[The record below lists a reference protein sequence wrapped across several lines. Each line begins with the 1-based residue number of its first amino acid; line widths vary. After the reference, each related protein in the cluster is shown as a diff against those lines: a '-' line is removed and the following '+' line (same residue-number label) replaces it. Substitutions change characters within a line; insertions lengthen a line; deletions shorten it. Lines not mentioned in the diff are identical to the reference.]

1 MYKADRLYDEMKELE
16 RQIKALQGDD
26 AETVTEY
33 FRLYTLLIYN
43 YAWLGSIYDIYDGN
57 AMILMGN
64 GRQLSGAAEM
74 VKDTTELLAAF
85 PDLQLSLADIFVT
98 PNDKGYKLYRRFYL
112 DGTNLGYSKYGAPTG
127 KALEGRKALCQSMST
142 LEKKEDG
149 WKITYEYTMYPDEW
163 MRQVCTPDA
172 N

>member
-57 AMILMGN
+57 ASAQRRRGN
-64 GRQLSGAAEM
+64 GEGYHRAAGGVPGSAAVSG
-74 VKDTTELLAAF
+74 
-85 PDLQLSLADIFVT
+85 
-98 PNDKGYKLYRRFYL
+98 GYF
-112 DGTNLGYSKYGAPTG
+112 
-127 KALEGRKALCQSMST
+127 C
-142 LEKKEDG
+142 
-149 WKITYEYTMYPDEW
+149 
-163 MRQVCTPDA
+163 DA
-172 N
+172 Q